1 MREVSRGLAAAAAA
15 LLAMAGVAAA
25 GLALLGAGGA
35 GLTAAAVAL
44 AVGAPADVEA
54 MPAGGLPI
62 ALHGELH
69 AIPLGV
75 SLAGAVVLGWLLLLR
90 RGEDG
95 LLVRG
100 GVATVAFSAGLTAI
114 TVLAKGKL
122 ALPEG
127 ASGAQ
132 GCAATGSRLPLP
144 GQLDA
149 GFSVAAGPAVAGSVI
164 WALVVVGVCWLGTRF
179 PAVARGF
186 RAARWPAAGLAVVGL
201 AAAWAFGGAAAAGGV
216 LLVLPQLVTGAVLLG
231 RGVPWTVDPAR
242 PCVPDPGHFTPGL
255 WVSGALLL
263 VSVIVLV
270 VRRGRPLRRAAV
282 VGAVTG
288 GVAVVLT
295 LLSRVSAD
303 VSVTAFSFSVPV
315 LDVRLGANPLL
326 ALAAG
331 ALAGFTGSLL
341 AGAVSVSSRAWK
353 R

>member
-15 LLAMAGVAAA
+15 LLAMVGVAAA

-35 GLTAAAVAL
+35 GLTAAIVAL

-75 SLAGAVVLGWLLLLR
+75 SLAGAVVLGWLLLR
-90 RGEDG
+90 RGQDG

-122 ALPEG
+122 ALPAGVGG
-127 ASGAQ
+127 AK
-132 GCAATGSRLPLP
+132 GCVSTGSRLPLP

-149 GFSVAAGPAVAGSVI
+149 GFSVAVGPAVAGAVI

-186 RAARWPAAGLAVVGL
+186 RAARWPATGLAAVGL
-201 AAAWAFGGAAAAGGV
+201 TAAWAFGGAAAAGGV
-216 LLVLPQLVTGAVLLG
+216 LLVLPQLVIGAVLLG
-231 RGVPWTVDPAR
+231 LGVPWTVDPAL
-242 PCVPDPGHFTPGL
+242 PCVPDLGHFTPGL

-263 VSVIVLV
+263 ASVIVLV

-282 VGAVTG
+282 AGAVAG
-288 GVAVVLT
+288 GVAVVMT
-295 LLSRVSAD
+295 LLARVSAE

-315 LDVRLGANPLL
+315 LEVRLSANPLL

-341 AGAVSVSSRAWK
+341 AGAISVSSRAWK